1 MAVRKYD
8 VHLYEIIHRL
18 IIYLMLTYA
27 RTYNET
33 P

>member
-8 VHLYEIIHRL
+8 VVFEIIHRL
-18 IIYLMLTYA
+18 ITYLMLTYA